1 MFRKLAPLVASVDSN
16 QSSTSEP
23 SQADISKRKRVQ
35 ADVACNPCRRRKS
48 RCDGLRP
55 TCATCQKLSS
65 DCTYV
70 QKREA
75 LQSSHASNDSQE
87 LLDILKSVTEKHAI
101 QILSLWRTDRDIAA
115 VLSFA
120 RGVVNGASNL
130 PDIVDDAKPGTGLS
144 LESELMTNFP
154 FVYPKLRAIPATA
167 LELDG
172 LLSPNSFRRL
182 KQPENQAG
190 HNDDRPP
197 GDDISSLMSDSTRQT
212 LKDPFHNVVPPDRM
226 ADTRPSLCDS
236 RLHQLDISFWTA
248 VSVAND
254 LAARIISVYLTTDH
268 PLLCIFDPDSFISD
282 LVSHQTTN
290 CSRLLV
296 NTVLYWGSQLYA
308 AFDPETRGYADS
320 FCDEAEE
327 LWLHQQHND
336 TILNAAS
343 AQLLSL
349 AYLGQG
355 KDHYVLKFLSA
366 AIHMGKRLF
375 LLDVDPLLATR
386 NLAHL
391 LPETKRRMAFTA
403 WGLFN
408 WAVLTMMFY
417 QQPNLEY
424 PEYPPILPIPH
435 SEKVD
440 AASIRVAYVDADR
453 TTPALPWFMGS
464 TFSALCS
471 FWQILHGVGLIYYKN
486 RESSLQEHTTLDF
499 AERKYRELLDW
510 SKTLPP
516 DNVLRDD
523 SPHHVVILHI
533 WFHAAVLDIF
543 RPFVHGPHPYRS
555 RVLSSSEHR
564 LSPDDAFRA
573 SVQQLKYLVVKY
585 RSNHQ
590 TSTYTM
596 LWQTALIYV
605 ANAVLHDTQ
614 NPEWR
619 FYFLTCIYAY
629 TDLRKS
635 YRVAESI
642 SRALLTMALRGGCI
656 THSEADALETK
667 MTEAGGRVKRDD
679 KIRATFMVDLDLAMW
694 DPEAAKVE
702 VLAKRFDDIVL
713 FRDLATGDDKEA
725 QSFSQL

>member
-1 MFRKLAPLVASVDSN
+1 MFRKLSPLVTSVDSR
-16 QSSTSEP
+16 QPSTSDP
-23 SQADISKRKRVQ
+23 SQADVLKRKRRQ
-35 ADVACNPCRRRKS
+35 AGIACNPCRRRKS
-48 RCDGLRP
+48 R
-55 TCATCQKLSS
+55 
-65 DCTYV
+65 
-70 QKREA
+70 KREG
-75 LQSSHASNDSQE
+75 LQSSYASNESQE

-101 QILSLWRTDRDIAA
+101 QILSLWRTERDIAA

-120 RGVVNGASNL
+120 RGAVNGASDL
-130 PDIVDDAKPGTGLS
+130 PDVVDDAKPGTGSS
-144 LESELMTNFP
+144 LESELKASFSN
-154 FVYPKLRAIPATA
+154 VYHNLRAIPATA
-167 LELDG
+167 LERDG

-197 GDDISSLMSDSTRQT
+197 GDHISSLMSDSAPQT
-212 LKDPFHNVVPPDRM
+212 LKDPFHKVVPPDRM
-226 ADTRPSLCDS
+226 ANTRPSICDN

-248 VSVAND
+248 VSIAND

-268 PLLCIFDPDSFISD
+268 PLLGSFDPDLFISD

-296 NTVLYWGSQLYA
+296 STVLYWGSQIYA
-308 AFDPETRGYADS
+308 AFDSEACGYADS
-320 FCDEAEE
+320 FCNEAEE

-366 AIHMGKRLF
+366 AIHMGKRMF
-375 LLDVDPLLATR
+375 LLDVDPSLARR
-386 NLAHL
+386 NLANL
-391 LPETKRRMAFTA
+391 SPETKRRMSFTA

-408 WAVLTMMFY
+408 WAVLTTMFY

-424 PEYPPILPIPH
+424 PEHPPVLPIPGG
-435 SEKVD
+435 EKVD
-440 AASIRVAYVDADR
+440 AASRSVACLDAHR
-453 TTPALPWFMGS
+453 TTPVLPWFMGY
-464 TFSALCS
+464 TFSALCP
-471 FWQILHGVGLIYYKN
+471 FWQILQGVGLSYYKN
-486 RESSLQEHTTLDF
+486 RQSSLQEHITLDF
-499 AERKYRELLDW
+499 AEIKYRELLDW
-510 SKTLPP
+510 SKILPP
-516 DNVLRDD
+516 DTVLRDD

-543 RPFVHGPHPYRS
+543 RPFVHGPRPYRS
-555 RVLSSSEHR
+555 GVLSFSEHH
-564 LSPDDAFRA
+564 LSPHDAFRT
-573 SVQQLKYLVVKY
+573 SVQQLKHLVVKY
-585 RSNHQ
+585 RSNHE
-590 TSTYTM
+590 SSAYTM

-619 FYFLTCIYAY
+619 SYFFICIYAY

-656 THSEADALETK
+656 SHSEADALERQ
-667 MTEAGGRVKRDD
+667 MMEAGGRVKKDD
-679 KIRATFMVDLDLAMW
+679 EIRATFMIDLDLAMW
-694 DPEAAKVE
+694 DPDAAKVE

-713 FRDLATGDDKEA
+713 FRDLTTVDDEEA
-725 QSFSQL
+725 QSFGQLQMSNNSQ